1 MAKKDLKE
9 RQNEILESTRSFCD
23 QHLNEDYY
31 NLCEKLIAKMGRKH
45 SVPFKRG
52 QINIWAAS
60 VVYAIGSIN
69 FLFDKSFEPYI
80 STTELNEFFDTNK
93 STVSQK
99 AGKIRNMFNMGYYD
113 SEFSTGAMNQSNPLN
128 NMVVVD
134 GYIVPL
140 NSLPEEYQQ
149 MVREARANG
158 EDIEFQTGNT

>member
-1 MAKKDLKE
+1 MSKKDIKE
-9 RQNEILESTRSFCD
+9 KQNKILDLTRSFCD

-31 NLCEKLIAKMGRKH
+31 NLCEKLIAKMGRKR

-52 QINIWAAS
+52 QIDIWAAS

-80 STTELNEFFDTNK
+80 SATQLNEFFGTNK

-99 AGKIRNMFNMGYYD
+99 ARKIRDMFNMGHFD
-113 SEFSTGAMNQSNPLN
+113 SEFSTDEMNQSNPMN
-128 NMVVVD
+128 NMVIVD

-140 NSLPEEYQQ
+140 DSLPEEYQQ

-158 EDIEFQTGNT
+158 EDIEFRTGDS